1 MQTVSAE
8 ERMFASE
15 AAAELANPNTTLG
28 VLAFPLDY
36 VQ

>member
-15 AAAELANPNTTLG
+15 AAAELANTNTTLG